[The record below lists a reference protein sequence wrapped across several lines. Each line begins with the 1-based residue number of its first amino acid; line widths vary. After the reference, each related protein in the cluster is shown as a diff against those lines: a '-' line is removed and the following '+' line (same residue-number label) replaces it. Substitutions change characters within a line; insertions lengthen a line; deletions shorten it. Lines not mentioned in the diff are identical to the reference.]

1 MCCYPNHQNSQK
13 GRMHFHRWS
22 ARPELGWAT
31 RFVSRVNGFRCLEK
45 ISLQMGMNYCGLA
58 VPHLLR
64 RRRGFLAIAG
74 VAVLRRDCATLL
86 AVKHVATSRTSS
98 TMIAVA
104 PQPVS
109 ATVSRAGDSPFHSG
123 RRASSPNSLA
133 TALPFYKLRARS
145 VAPCNRQAIAPTLIS
160 TRSP

>member
-1 MCCYPNHQNSQK
+1 MDF
-13 GRMHFHRWS
+13 G
-22 ARPELGWAT
+22 G
-31 RFVSRVNGFRCLEK
+31 VEK

-74 VAVLRRDCATLL
+74 VAVLRHDCATLPS
-86 AVKHVATSRTSS
+86 VKHVATSRTSS
-98 TMIAVA
+98 TMTAVA

-123 RRASSPNSLA
+123 RRASSPNLLA
-133 TALPFYKLRARS
+133 TALPFYKLRA
-145 VAPCNRQAIAPTLIS
+145 
-160 TRSP
+160 